1 MLVVTDK
8 ARDELEKVLG
18 SEKARDKY
26 LVLYFM
32 GAGWS
37 GPSVGMTLYES
48 REGLDELE
56 SNGISAYIDPKLNEY
71 LTKIGDINVD
81 YISSPEGRNG
91 YMIKIGEGNC
101 GDCSC
106 WSG

>member
-32 GAGWS
+32 GAG
-37 GPSVGMTLYES
+37 
-48 REGLDELE
+48 
-56 SNGISAYIDPKLNEY
+56 
-71 LTKIGDINVD
+71 
-81 YISSPEGRNG
+81 
-91 YMIKIGEGNC
+91 
-101 GDCSC
+101 
-106 WSG
+106 